1 MPSSNGDVTIVGNVI
16 RRDTS
21 TELYEQATG
30 FTAFLQLEVSPQA
43 IVVETQGSALT
54 PLESANIKL
63 IPALL

>member
-1 MPSSNGDVTIVGNVI
+1 MPSANGALSVIGNVI
-16 RRDTS
+16 RRDTNL
-21 TELYEQATG
+21 ELYEQATG

-43 IVVETQGSALT
+43 IVVETTGSALT